1 MAKKRFIFLA
11 STKSRW
17 ESRPKLSKCEVI
29 KETPKM
35 LKLGDETEI
44 IGGKMYYNQIH
55 KENDR
60 YFDDPI
66 EAIEFLLVLQAES
79 IKKAEIR
86 LDNTHD
92 DRELLEK
99 LLKEMRKNDE

>member
-1 MAKKRFIFLA
+1 MTKKRFIFLV
-11 STKSRW
+11 STKSRVR
-17 ESRPKLSKCEVI
+17 RPRMSKCEVI

-44 IGGKMYYNQIH
+44 IGGKMFYSQIH

-60 YFDDPI
+60 YFDDPV
-66 EAIEFLLVLQAES
+66 EAIEYLIVAQAEI
-79 IKKAEIR
+79 IKQAEIR
-86 LDNTHD
+86 LDDAHD
-92 DRELLEK
+92 DRELLEE